1 MNSYQKQLEMRPDEQ
16 REILI
21 YAFRYALGRS
31 SYSVSTVVKIILDN
45 WDIISESDKKLF
57 NREIL
62 EAKKMNNIGMEMDAR
77 SWMKIVY
84 KYEGYNNAV

>member
-31 SYSVSTVVKIILDN
+31 SYSVSTVSKIILDN

-62 EAKKMNNIGMEMDAR
+62 EAQETNNIGMEMDAR
-77 SWMKIVY
+77 SWMKIVN